1 MAKRTFL
8 KRFLKNFKNKNDS
21 LVSSLP
27 KVRGVL
33 LFNEPLSK
41 KNWFGVGGAAD
52 VYFEP
57 ADIDDLKTMILNLKS
72 VPITLLGAGSNVLIR
87 DGGIPGVTIKLGKAF
102 SKIDVVEDDKLIVKA
117 GALVMDVSR
126 VAQKNSISGFE
137 FLCGIPGSLGGGI
150 RMNAGAYGS
159 SLFDVL
165 EKLTVLTKEGHIK
178 EFQKDELLDAFSY
191 RCCHLPSDW
200 IFLEAV
206 LKGKKETDNQLIT
219 ERMNLN
225 KQKRDAGQ
233 PKGVRTA
240 GSTFKNP
247 QGLSAWQLIEKSGMK
262 NAKVGGAVVSDKHAN
277 FLINTGKATAKDIE
291 TLGEKIRQ
299 VVLEKEGVSL
309 EWEVKKLGV
318 EDE

>member
-225 KQKRDAGQ
+225 KQKREAGQ

>member
-1 MAKRTFL
+1 MLKNAFF
-8 KRFLKNFKNKNDS
+8 KRFFKTFKNEKE
-21 LVSSLP
+21 LLIPSLP
-27 KVRGVL
+27 KVRGKL

-41 KNWFGVGGAAD
+41 KNWFGVGGPAQ

-57 ADIDDLKTMILNLKS
+57 EDVEDLKEMVSNLKS
-72 VPITLLGAGSNVLIR
+72 VPLTVLGAGSNVLIR
-87 DGGIPGVTIKLGKAF
+87 DGGIPGVTVRLGKSF
-102 SKIDVVEDDKLIVKA
+102 SNIDVNENKITAKA
-117 GALVMDVSR
+117 GALVMDISR

-159 SLFDVL
+159 SLFDVI
-165 EKLTVLTKEGHIK
+165 ENITILTKEGHVK
-178 EFQKDELLDAFSY
+178 TFQKEELLEAFSY

-206 LKGKKETDNQLIT
+206 LKGKKEADNQVIS
-219 ERMNLN
+219 ERMQLN

-233 PKGVRTA
+233 PKGVKTA

-247 QGLSAWQLIEKSGMK
+247 QGLSAWQLIEKSGMR
-262 NAKVGGAVVSDKHAN
+262 NAREGGAVVSDKHAN

-299 VVLEKEGVSL
+299 VVFEKEGVSL

-318 EDE
+318 EDD

>member
-21 LVSSLP
+21 LVPSLP

-102 SKIDVVEDDKLIVKA
+102 SKIEVVEDDKLIVKA

>member
-1 MAKRTFL
+1 MAEHFFL
-8 KRFLKNFKNKNDS
+8 KRVLKNFKKKNDS
-21 LVSSLP
+21 LIASLP

-41 KNWFGVGGAAD
+41 KNWFGVGGPAE

-57 ADIDDLKTMILNLKS
+57 ADTDDLKVMISNLKS
-72 VPITLLGAGSNVLIR
+72 VPITILGAGSNVLIR
-87 DGGIPGVTIKLGKAF
+87 DGGIPGVTIRLGKSF
-102 SKIDVVEDDKLIVKA
+102 STIELIGEDKFRVKA
-117 GALVMDVSR
+117 GALVMEISR
-126 VAQKNSISGFE
+126 MAQKNSISGFE

-165 EKLTVLTKEGHIK
+165 ESITVLTKEGHVK
-178 EFQKDELLDAFSY
+178 EFQKEELFDAFSY

-206 LKGKKETDNQLIT
+206 LKGKKETDSQIIT

-225 KQKRDAGQ
+225 KQKREAGQ

-299 VVLEKEGVSL
+299 KVFEKEGVSL

>member
-102 SKIDVVEDDKLIVKA
+102 SKIEVVEDDKLIVKA

-206 LKGKKETDNQLIT
+206 LKGKKETDNKLIT

>member
-225 KQKRDAGQ
+225 KQKREAGQ
-233 PKGVRTA
+233 PKGGRTA